1 MLTTTQGELLAHIL
15 NGVINRPV
23 RDALLLH
30 HAITSSR
37 KDELRHELLTSRLV
51 RVHWDAA
58 HMSAVRKAYRE
69 RYGAEL
75 QIAVRGATSGL
86 WGAFCEELCIARV
99 PHDVRTFQKVAIS
112 SGR

>member
-1 MLTTTQGELLAHIL
+1 LQGELLAHIL

-30 HAITSSR
+30 HAISASK

-51 RVHWDAA
+51 RFHWDAK

-69 RYGAEL
+69 RYGVEL
-75 QIAVRGATSGL
+75 QEAVRGCTSGL
-86 WGAFCEELCIARV
+86 WGTFCEELCIRRH
-99 PHDVRTFQKVAIS
+99 PHDVRTFQKVAYS